1 MQQDV
6 RPRFFGSAKPRAAFV
21 FGAQRSLKM
30 QPLLKEYQNFHYG
43 EKRLL
48 SQIWAPEAAL
58 PGNQA
63 RNHHPHHPSP
73 QARGD
78 TSLLLSHP
86 LQAPS
91 KHGQCLDHVSPSR
104 ALLLILPLPNTPYSV
119 RKF

>member
-58 PGNQA
+58 PGLKLVTTIPTIPLP
-63 RNHHPHHPSP
+63 RREGTRPSCYH
-73 QARGD
+73 
-78 TSLLLSHP
+78 T
-86 LQAPS
+86 PS
-91 KHGQCLDHVSPSR
+91 KRPQSMDNVWTMFLPAEPSC
-104 ALLLILPLPNTPYSV
+104 
-119 RKF
+119 